1 MPSLELFVAFLI
13 ATFIFAWV
21 PGPAMLY
28 TASQT
33 IGRGRRAGWMAV
45 LGIHVGGY
53 AHIVAAALGL
63 AALFAA
69 IPALYAVVKLAGAG
83 YLIWLGLTL
92 FFGRRE
98 SYIPAGMIEP
108 KSPRR
113 AFWDGVAV
121 ELLNPKTAL
130 FFLTFLPQFTD
141 VSAALPLWGQLLVLG
156 AIVNIMFSSADV
168 ICVLL
173 AVGIVRLFR
182 RSVSAHELAR
192 RVAGG
197 ILIALGINLA
207 VSRQ

>member
-1 MPSLELFVAFLI
+1 MPSYELFIAFLI
-13 ATFIFAWV
+13 ATFVFAWV

-28 TASQT
+28 TAAQT

-45 LGIHVGGY
+45 LGIHLGGW
-53 AHIVAAALGL
+53 AHILAAALGL

-69 IPALYAVVKLAGAG
+69 IPVLYAVVKLVGAG

-92 FFGRRE
+92 FFGKQKTDM
-98 SYIPAGMIEP
+98 PAGMIEP
-108 KSPRR
+108 KSPRL
-113 AFWDGVAV
+113 AFWDGVTV

-156 AIVNIMFSSADV
+156 AIVNIIFSGADLF
-168 ICVLL
+168 CVLL
-173 AVGIVRLFR
+173 ADRIMRLFG
-182 RSVSAHELAR
+182 RSGFAHQLAR
-192 RVAGG
+192 RVGGG

-207 VSRQ
+207 LSRQ

>member
-1 MPSLELFVAFLI
+1 MPSHELFVAFLI

-28 TASQT
+28 TAAQT

-53 AHIVAAALGL
+53 AHILAAALGL

-83 YLIWLGLTL
+83 YLTWLGLTL
-92 FFGRRE
+92 FFGRKE
-98 SYIPAGMIEP
+98 SYIPAGLIEP

-121 ELLNPKTAL
+121 EILNPKTAL

-156 AIVNIMFSSADV
+156 AIVNIIFSSADV
-168 ICVLL
+168 FCVLL
-173 AVGIVRLFR
+173 ADEVVRLFR
-182 RSVSAHELAR
+182 RSVSAHQLAR
-192 RVAGG
+192 RLGGG